1 MRIAVGGIEHETNTY
16 ATESMGTTR
25 LDDFQQLRGDEIFSV
40 RGTRTFVGGFLS
52 AIDEAAHEVAPIFW
66 AWAGP
71 SGIIEAST
79 YNGLKSEYLERLA
92 AALPV
97 DAVAVSMHG
106 AGVVEG
112 IDDLEADFAAAIRDL
127 VGDDVPIVVPLDLHG
142 NITPEMGD
150 RIDLMLGV
158 QEYPHTDMFERGVEA
173 VAALPELVS
182 GAVRPH
188 THVERI
194 PVLLPTSTTDAGPAA
209 DIRDLCLAAEKR
221 AGVLDVSFFHGFPYT
236 DVPAT
241 GASVVVITDNDPALA
256 QQISSEIAGS
266 VWARRNE
273 FVVESLSP
281 EVTLEL
287 ANQALQVSSGPI
299 IINDTAD
306 NPGGGTPG
314 DGTHLLAAMI
324 VADVEGSCFGFV
336 FDPVTAETAH
346 AAGVGSTIDVSI
358 GGRHGPL
365 HGDPIVAT
373 AYVKTL
379 ADGRLVYSSPML
391 AGVRANLGKSARL
404 TIGNVDVI
412 VTSRRNQTFDAEVFI
427 LHGIDVRASSI
438 VGLKSSQHFRAGFR
452 DLATKIIT
460 ADSPGLT
467 TLDVTVFEHPAA
479 DGPLWPHE
487 PALTWAPSVPVN
499 DAEDP
504 AL

>member
-40 RGTRTFVGGFLS
+40 RGTRTFLGGFLS
-52 AIDEAAHEVAPIFW
+52 AIDDADHEAVPILW

-71 SGIIEAST
+71 SGIIELPA
-79 YNGLKSEYLERLA
+79 YDALKSEYIERLT

-112 IDDLEADFAAAIRDL
+112 IEDLEADLAAAIREAA
-127 VGDDVPIVVPLDLHG
+127 GPDVPIVVPLDLHG
-142 NITPEMGD
+142 NITSEMGD

-158 QEYPHTDMFERGVEA
+158 QEYPHTDMYERGAEA
-173 VAALPELVS
+173 ITLLPGLVAGS
-182 GAVRPH
+182 MRPT
-188 THVERI
+188 THVERL
-194 PVLLPTSTTDAGPAA
+194 PLLLPTSTTDAGPAA
-209 DIRDLCLAAEKR
+209 DIRDLCLAAEEQP
-221 AGVLDVSFFHGFPYT
+221 GVIDASFFHGFPYT
-236 DVPAT
+236 DIGAT

-256 QQISSEIAGS
+256 HQIATNIANA
-266 VWARRNE
+266 VWSRRDE
-273 FVVESLSP
+273 FVVESLQP
-281 EVTLEL
+281 ETTIEL
-287 ANQALQVSSGPI
+287 ASQALAAGGGPVV
-299 IINDTAD
+299 INDTAD

-324 VADVEGSCFGFV
+324 EADVKESCFGFV
-336 FDPVTAETAH
+336 FDPVTAEAAH
-346 AAGVGSTIDVSI
+346 AAGVGATIDVRI

-365 HGDPIVAT
+365 HGEPVEAT

-379 ADGRLVYSSPML
+379 TDGRIVYSSPMV
-391 AGVRANLGKSARL
+391 AGVRASLGKSARL
-404 TIGNVDVI
+404 TIGHVDVI
-412 VTSRRNQTFDAEVFI
+412 VTSRRNQTFDPEIFL
-427 LHGIDVRASSI
+427 LHGIDVTTRSI

-467 TLDVTVFEHPAA
+467 TLDVNVFDHPAA
-479 DGPLWPHE
+479 DGPLWPLDPQLE
-487 PALTWAPSVPVN
+487 WAPSEPRSS
-499 DAEDP
+499 ATS
-504 AL
+504 